1 MSILTLT
8 FQGLQLEIITPVS
21 FKNIQ
26 DCLPQLVSYEDK
38 QLSEEMC
45 LRDVSL
51 QFVGVNPSLSLA
63 YVWFFCQYFFLC
75 QAFSSLSFS
84 MILILNTCVVSKS
97 CVKKTHQLFLQNMGS
112 QSLGL
117 LHCLL
122 NIIQV

>member
-51 QFVGVNPSLSLA
+51 QFVGVNPSLSL
-63 YVWFFCQYFFLC
+63 WLMCGFFV
-75 QAFSSLSFS
+75 SISF
-84 MILILNTCVVSKS
+84 
-97 CVKKTHQLFLQNMGS
+97 CVKLFL
-112 QSLGL
+112 L
-117 LHCLL
+117 CLSA
-122 NIIQV
+122 